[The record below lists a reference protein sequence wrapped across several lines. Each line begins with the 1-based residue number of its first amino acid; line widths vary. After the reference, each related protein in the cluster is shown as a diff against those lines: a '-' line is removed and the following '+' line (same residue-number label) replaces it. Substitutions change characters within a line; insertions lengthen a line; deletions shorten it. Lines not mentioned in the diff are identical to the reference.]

1 MAKMAVK
8 SFLKSRFPR
17 AVAVYRDARQVWNPS
32 LTRVFSEIYHTNAW
46 QDPESLSGRGSTLAR
61 TGVIMSH
68 LPLLLQE
75 LNAKTLLDAACGDLN
90 WIRYVEL
97 HPVEYIGVDIVPD
110 LISRN
115 RQLYENQQRTFAL
128 LDITR
133 DRLPNCDVI
142 LCRDCLIHLSFRRIA
157 AAILAGLWL
166 WVGWAYFL
174 ERYQT
179 INWAAGYVAVAF
191 CIEAL
196 LLLWRGGLY
205 GLSTSLRSH
214 SGPAGLFIF
223 MFALC
228 AYPLVAP
235 LLGRPWTQAE
245 VFGLAPD
252 PTAMATLGIL
262 MASSVWRWELLV
274 IPGLWCLASAVT
286 LWAMGSPDAVLP
298 AIAAAA
304 ALLSA
309 IARRLPVS
317 RGV

>member
-1 MAKMAVK
+1 M
-8 SFLKSRFPR
+8 
-17 AVAVYRDARQVWNPS
+17 
-32 LTRVFSEIYHTNAW
+32 SEWWTY
-46 QDPESLSGRGSTLAR
+46 SLSDFLLFSPRTYYRLFELYNLALWPFHILALALGAAILGLSR
-61 TGVIMSH
+61 TGRLSH
-68 LPLLLQE
+68 
-75 LNAKTLLDAACGDLN
+75 
-90 WIRYVEL
+90 
-97 HPVEYIGVDIVPD
+97 
-110 LISRN
+110 
-115 RQLYENQQRTFAL
+115 
-128 LDITR
+128 
-133 DRLPNCDVI
+133 
-142 LCRDCLIHLSFRRIA
+142 RRIA

-309 IARRLPVS
+309 IATRVPVS